1 MLKIHGQG
9 REEYEFEVL
18 PNEEGGDFPQR
29 QAGELYDAFVEE
41 DFVRN
46 TNEVDGEFPGKERR
60 RSGDVGDEEVG
71 QFLADV
77 SDDEELLDEKG
88 IQRLLRG

>member
-41 DFVRN
+41 
-46 TNEVDGEFPGKERR
+46 EPYKVDREFPAKGRR
-60 RSGDVGDEEVG
+60 RSGEVGDEEVG
-71 QFLADV
+71 QFLADA

-88 IQRLLRG
+88 IQRLLKG

>member
-77 SDDEELLDEKG
+77 SDDEE
-88 IQRLLRG
+88 

>member
-29 QAGELYDAFVEE
+29 QAGELYDAFVE
-41 DFVRN
+41 RN
-46 TNEVDGEFPGKERR
+46 TTDVDGECPGKERR
-60 RSGDVGDEEVG
+60 RSGEVGDDEVG

-88 IQRLLRG
+88 IQRLLKG